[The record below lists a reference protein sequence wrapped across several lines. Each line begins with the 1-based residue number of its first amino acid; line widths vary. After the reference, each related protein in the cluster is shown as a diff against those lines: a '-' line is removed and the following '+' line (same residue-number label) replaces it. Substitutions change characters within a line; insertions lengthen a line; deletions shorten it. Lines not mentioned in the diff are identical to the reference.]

1 MSYHEYKCNYCM
13 DIINNNNDMYCHECI
28 KPLPKNVKDRVQ
40 NEKYIF
46 DDKIVICKGRILNC
60 IHNIRRTQ
68 CKDKNCIELDSYC
81 IHEIPINSCNNKH
94 CKRK

>member
-1 MSYHEYKCNYCM
+1 M
-13 DIINNNNDMYCHECI
+13 DIIDKNNYCHECI
-28 KPLPKNVKDRVQ
+28 KPLPKNVKYRVE

-46 DDKIVICKGRILNC
+46 NDKIVICKGRILNC

-68 CKDKNCIELDSYC
+68 CININCIDSKIFC
-81 IHEIPINSCNNKH
+81 IHEIPVNSCNNKH

>member
-1 MSYHEYKCNYCM
+1 MNINEYKCKYCMGIIDKNNYC
-13 DIINNNNDMYCHECI
+13 HKCI
-28 KPLPKNVKDRVQ
+28 KPLPKNVKKRVQ

-46 DDKIVICKGRILNC
+46 DDKIVICKGKILNC

-68 CKDKNCIELDSYC
+68 CKDKSCIDLDSYC
-81 IHEIPINSCNNKH
+81 IHEIPVNTCNNKH

>member
-1 MSYHEYKCNYCM
+1 MSYHEYRCKYCM
-13 DIINNNNDMYCHECI
+13 IVIDKNNMYCHECI

-46 DDKIVICKGRILNC
+46 DDKIVVCKGRILNC

-68 CKDKNCIELDSYC
+68 CEDKNCIDLDSYC
-81 IHEIPINSCNNKH
+81 IHEIPVNSCNNKH